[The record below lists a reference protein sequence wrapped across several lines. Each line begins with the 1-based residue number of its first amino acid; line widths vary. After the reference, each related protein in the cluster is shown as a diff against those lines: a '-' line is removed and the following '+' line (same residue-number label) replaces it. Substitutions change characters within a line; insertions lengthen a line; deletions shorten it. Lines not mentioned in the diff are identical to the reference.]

1 MFVLLHHEQQ
11 GLTLADVRKRK
22 FIVRGVCVCVC
33 VCVFRLWWNWDG
45 RLIDSQEAGGPG
57 LGTLRYYR
65 GSRLI
70 SHECSDGPLAGPV
83 WSASV

>member
-33 VCVFRLWWNWDG
+33 VCVSSNC
-45 RLIDSQEAGGPG
+45 GGIG
-57 LGTLRYYR
+57 MEDL
-65 GSRLI
+65 
-70 SHECSDGPLAGPV
+70 
-83 WSASV
+83 